1 MTVRVTITEATE
13 EIIAETTTEMIT
25 GAVSAVTVRVTITTD
40 ATIRAADR
48 DRDLTAVVI
57 TGAVLPEKVLG
68 KTVVLCRRAR

>member
-13 EIIAETTTEMIT
+13 EIIAETTTGVIT

-57 TGAVLPEKVLG
+57 TGAVLPEKVPG